1 VVQSS
6 SNKASNVEINSNN
19 SNSSEMSV
27 DPALIQQAADLL
39 WEADVSAVAIAPI
52 RDVVGTSTDVDTAY
66 AIQQIN
72 TDRKI
77 AAGRRVS
84 GRKIGVTS
92 KAVQQQIG
100 VDTPDFGTL
109 FVQTEFGDGTELP
122 THRMIQPRA
131 EGEVALVLERD
142 LDNAPHGFAEIV
154 RAVAFALP
162 AIEVVDSR
170 IENWQISLVDT
181 VADNASCGVYV
192 VGSRPVL
199 LRDFDVRTVP
209 MAMTV
214 NGVEVSSGSGAACLG
229 NPLHAAR
236 WLADELCARG
246 IPLRAGQVVMTGA
259 LGPLRPIAAGDEL
272 VARFGPL
279 GTVTTRLVS

>member
-1 VVQSS
+1 MTTTIEPELIH
-6 SNKASNVEINSNN
+6 KAAE
-19 SNSSEMSV
+19 
-27 DPALIQQAADLL
+27 LL
-39 WEADVSAVAIAPI
+39 WDADVNATAIAPI
-52 RDVVGTSTDVDTAY
+52 RDLLGTSTDIDAAY

-77 AAGRRVS
+77 ADGRRVS

-92 KAVQQQIG
+92 KAVQEQIG
-100 VDTPDFGTL
+100 VDSPDFGTL
-109 FVQTEFGDGTELP
+109 FVDTEYGDGTEIPGGRL
-122 THRMIQPRA
+122 IQPRA
-131 EGEVALVLERD
+131 EGEVALVLEHD
-142 LDNAPHGFAEIV
+142 LDNAPHGFAEVV
-154 RAVAFALP
+154 RAIAFCLP

-209 MAMTV
+209 MSMTV

-229 NPLHAAR
+229 NPVHAAR

>member
-1 VVQSS
+1 
-6 SNKASNVEINSNN
+6 
-19 SNSSEMSV
+19 MSV
-27 DPALIQQAADLL
+27 DPELIRKAAELL
-39 WEADVSAVAIAPI
+39 WEADVTATPISPI
-52 RDVVGTSTDVDTAY
+52 RDLVGTSTDVDAAY

-77 AAGRRVS
+77 ATGLRVS

-109 FVQTEFGDGTELP
+109 FAQTEFGDGTDIP

-142 LDNAPHGFAEIV
+142 LDSAPHGFAEVI

-181 VADNASCGVYV
+181 VADNASCGFYV
-192 VGSRPVL
+192 VGSRPVT
-199 LRDFDVRTVP
+199 LREFDIRTVP
-209 MAMTV
+209 MSMSI
-214 NGVEVSSGSGAACLG
+214 NGAEVSTGTGAECLG

-259 LGPLRPIAAGDEL
+259 LGPLRPVAAGDEL
-272 VARFGPL
+272 VARFGQL
-279 GTVTTRLVS
+279 GTVTAIMSRSARAGS

>member
-1 VVQSS
+1 
-6 SNKASNVEINSNN
+6 
-19 SNSSEMSV
+19 MSI
-27 DPALIQQAADLL
+27 DPELIQKAADLL
-39 WEADVSAVAIAPI
+39 WEADVSATPIAPV
-52 RDVVGTSTDVDTAY
+52 RDLLGTSTDIDAAY

-72 TDRKI
+72 TDRKV
-77 AAGRRVS
+77 AEGMRVS

-109 FVQTEFGDGTELP
+109 FAQTEFGDGTELP
-122 THRMIQPRA
+122 THRLIQPRA

-142 LDNAPHGFAEIV
+142 LDNAPHGFAEVI

-181 VADNASCGVYV
+181 VADNASCGFYV
-192 VGSRPVL
+192 VGSRPVPL
-199 LRDFDVRTVP
+199 HMFDIRTVP
-209 MAMTV
+209 MSMSI
-214 NGVEVSSGSGAACLG
+214 NGAEVSTGTGAECLG

-259 LGPLRPIAAGDEL
+259 LGPLRPVAAGDEV
-272 VARFGPL
+272 VARFGQL
-279 GTVTTRLVS
+279 GTVSAFMSRSAGAGG